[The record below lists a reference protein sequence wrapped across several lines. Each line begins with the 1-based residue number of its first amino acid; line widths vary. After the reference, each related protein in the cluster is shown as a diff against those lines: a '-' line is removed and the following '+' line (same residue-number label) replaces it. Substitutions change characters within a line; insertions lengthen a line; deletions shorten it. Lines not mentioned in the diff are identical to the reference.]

1 MWQGIIKQLWFFFF
15 PKSLWLPTTE
25 DSCVIMW
32 KVGKESYLLADIKYL
47 DIELTALEYLERE
60 DQHKNDKNRHMLSC
74 QILN

>member
-1 MWQGIIKQLWFFFF
+1 
-15 PKSLWLPTTE
+15 
-25 DSCVIMW
+25 V

-47 DIELTALEYLERE
+47 DIELMTLEYLERK